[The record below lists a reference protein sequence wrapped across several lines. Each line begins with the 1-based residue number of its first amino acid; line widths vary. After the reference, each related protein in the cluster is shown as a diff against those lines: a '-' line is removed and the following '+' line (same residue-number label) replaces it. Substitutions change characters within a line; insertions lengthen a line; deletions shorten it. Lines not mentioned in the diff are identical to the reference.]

1 MIFVD
6 NSKKCQIDCSILLSY
21 PNISHGQEQKYE
33 IARMEIYFVS
43 SSYNFLRG
51 KACGDY
57 NNIHFNITIGCAGE
71 YFHGK
76 IV

>member
-6 NSKKCQIDCSILLSY
+6 NSKKCQIDCSIVFTY
-21 PNISHGQEQKYE
+21 PNISHEQEQKYE
-33 IARMEIYFVS
+33 ISRIEIYFVS
-43 SSYNFLRG
+43 SSYKFVRD
-51 KACGDY
+51 KPCGGY
-57 NNIHFNITIGCAGE
+57 NNTHLNFTIGCAGE

>member
-6 NSKKCQIDCSILLSY
+6 KSKKCQIDCSIVSTY
-21 PNISHGQEQKYE
+21 PNILHEQEQKYE
-33 IARMEIYFVS
+33 IAMMEIYFVS
-43 SSYNFLRG
+43 SSYNFVRD
-51 KACGDY
+51 KACGGY
-57 NNIHFNITIGCAGE
+57 KNTQFYITIGCAGE